1 MKVPMSDFDQTF
13 PDLLT
18 QLHEIDVDFDDDNID
33 YEPYQEFL
41 SAEDN
46 ASWMQ
51 AWTGNKS
58 LNGSEYRIF
67 GQDGTGG
74 YVAFWIVRKK
84 KPLLDQPI
92 VFFGS
97 EGEIGVIAK
106 DFYDYIWLLAGG
118 FGPYEAVESKR
129 HKPKVHAGFTKFAE
143 KNAKDRKRTPKDII
157 AAAKA
162 EFPKFEADIRALS
175 K

>member
-1 MKVPMSDFDQTF
+1 MTGAMRDFDQTF
-13 PDLLT
+13 PELLT
-18 QLHEIDVDFDDDNID
+18 ELHEIDVDFDEDNID
-33 YEPYQEFL
+33 FEPYQEFL

-46 ASWMQ
+46 TEWIR

-74 YVAFWIVRKK
+74 YVAFWMVRNN

-92 VFFGS
+92 AFFGS
-97 EGEIGVIAK
+97 EGELGLIAK
-106 DFYDYIWLLAGG
+106 DFQDYLWLLAGG

-129 HKPKVHAGFTKFAE
+129 HKPNVHAEFTKFAE
-143 KNAKDRKRTPKDII
+143 RHAKARKKKPQDVI

-162 EFPKFEADIRALS
+162 EFPTFEADIRKLC

>member
-1 MKVPMSDFDQTF
+1 MKVAMSDFDQTF

-33 YEPYQEFL
+33 FEPYQEFL
-41 SAEDN
+41 SPEDN
-46 ASWMQ
+46 ASWIQ
-51 AWTGNKS
+51 SWTGNKS

-74 YVAFWIVRKK
+74 YVAFWNVRKK
-84 KPLLDQPI
+84 KPLLEQPV

-97 EGEIGVIAK
+97 EGEIGIIAK
-106 DFYDYIWLLAGG
+106 DFYDYLWLLAGG

-129 HKPKVHAGFTKFAE
+129 HKPKVHVEFTKFAE